1 MKFKLTIYTD
11 IMINILIELTDT
23 SSPPFLDTIF
33 FRSSGGET
41 GEAIGLTQ
49 PRQMKNLDPLVQLED
64 SICLP
69 FPS

>member
-1 MKFKLTIYTD
+1 MKFKLTIYSD

-23 SSPPFLDTIF
+23 SSPPFGYHLFQVI
-33 FRSSGGET
+33 RRET

-49 PRQMKNLDPLVQLED
+49 PRQRKNLDPLVQLED